1 MKRAIREKTTKWA
14 HCALVCAAA
23 GLVLLSSNG
32 CRLRPGPKF
41 NPYIPSTYQQTT
53 FSQVTL
59 TNVTAA
65 PDLLKP
71 SPAPFTLGPG
81 DKLELEILG
90 DPTTKTQTSVG
101 ADGKIYFHLLPGL
114 DVWGLTLA
122 EARSLLEKELQR
134 FIKDQ
139 TTVSVTLRG
148 VESRRVWL
156 LGRFTSPGVFTMP
169 APMTLLEAIAM
180 AGGTMSMA
188 GQRDTGAALTGQ
200 EVADL
205 RRAFVMRKGERLPV
219 NLHRLLMEG
228 DLSQNIQ
235 LQPDD
240 FVYVP
245 SATMREVT
253 VLGAVAQPR
262 AVPFVEGMGLIH
274 AVAHANGTVPEAYQH
289 HVAIVR
295 GSLTEPRV
303 GIIDYRDIAMGRAP
317 DVQLEP
323 GDIVYVPYGPYRYL
337 VRYADLILKTFVNTV
352 AINEGT
358 RAVNAAQTSVVLP
371 IGGGT
376 QPPPP
381 PAPVTR

>member
-1 MKRAIREKTTKWA
+1 MRRVTGENKPGRRRFLTSATATFA
-14 HCALVCAAA
+14 
-23 GLVLLSSNG
+23 LVLLAG
-32 CRLRPGPKF
+32 CIQPGPKF

-53 FSQVTL
+53 FSQVLL
-59 TNVTAA
+59 TNAQTAA
-65 PDLLKP
+65 QLLKP

-81 DKLELEILG
+81 DKLELEMLG
-90 DPTTKTQTSVG
+90 DPTSKTLTSVG
-101 ADGKIYFHLLPGL
+101 ADGRIYFHLLPGL

-122 EARSLLEKELQR
+122 ETKALLEKELQQ

-139 TTVSVTLRG
+139 PVVSVTLRG
-148 VESRRVWL
+148 VESKRIWL
-156 LGRFTSPGVFTMP
+156 LGRFTSPGVFNMP

-188 GQRDTGAALTGQ
+188 GQRDSGSALTGE

-219 NLHRLLMEG
+219 NLHRLLNDG
-228 DLSQNIQ
+228 DLSQNIF
-235 LQPDD
+235 LEADD
-240 FVYVP
+240 FIYIP
-245 SATMREVT
+245 TATAREVT

-262 AVPFVEGMGLIH
+262 TVPYVEGMGLIR
-274 AVAHANGTVPEAYQH
+274 AIAHANGTAPEAYQH

-317 DVQLEP
+317 DVVLEP

-337 VRYADLILKTFVNTV
+337 VRYADIILKTFVNTV

-358 RAVNAAQTSVVLP
+358 RAVDARQTSVVIP

-376 QPPPP
+376 QTVPPPQ
-381 PAPVTR
+381 PVIR